1 MTRRTTALVAALALL
16 LSACAAVETPLGDLG
31 ADAGAEQPPQARAE
45 TAAPADTATVVPA
58 ADPAEATLGVT
69 KTLWQQAPVVHVAA
83 AEDES
88 AAAAAATAAADLP
101 GPVLLLPSGTGGADA
116 VAGELERLEATTV
129 VTYGTVDDASFGDIE
144 VVASTD
150 PDAAPEVQSP
160 DPLPGVVVLIGT
172 DPALAPARAT
182 AEAAGTRV
190 TETGTPDPRA
200 DSAVVQ
206 AIAAEPVE
214 HVVAVGEDF
223 GNPEQLWWRTQVA
236 ARGVELPGGG
246 QVLFP
251 GRRLVALYGHPG
263 TSSLGVLGEQG
274 PEESVERAQQLA
286 SEYEPFSDEPVLP
299 AFEIIATVASSFP
312 GTDGDYSN
320 EAEIETLLPHVEAAG
335 DAGVYVVLDL
345 QPGRTDFLSQAGLYE
360 ELLRLPHVGLAL
372 DPEWRLEPNQVHLRQ
387 IGRVGAAEIDEVADW
402 LAGIVREE
410 RLPQKLLLLHQFRT
424 SMITER
430 ETLDATRDELAYL
443 VQMDGDGAPG
453 DKFATWEALKQDP
466 PEGLYFGWK
475 NFYDED
481 APTFSPEETFAVEP
495 KPWWVSYQ

>member
-31 ADAGAEQPPQARAE
+31 GDAGAEQPPQARAE

-69 KTLWQQAPVVHVAA
+69 KALWQQAPIVHVAA
-83 AEDES
+83 AGDET
-88 AAAAAATAAADLP
+88 AAAAAATAAAELP
-101 GPVLLLPSGTGGADA
+101 GPVLLLPNGTGGAGA
-116 VAGELERLEATTV
+116 VADELERLAAATV
-129 VTYGTVDDASFGDIE
+129 VTYGTMDDASLGDVE
-144 VVASTD
+144 AVASTD
-150 PDAAPEVQSP
+150 PDAAPEVQPP
-160 DPLPGVVVLIGT
+160 DPLPQVVVLTGT

-182 AEAAGTRV
+182 AVAAGARV

-236 ARGVELPGGG
+236 ATGVELPGGG

-320 EAEIETLLPHVEAAG
+320 EAEIETLRPHVDAAAE
-335 DAGVYVVLDL
+335 AGVYVVLDL
-345 QPGRTDFLSQAGLYE
+345 QPGRTDFLTQARLYE

-387 IGRVGAAEIDEVADW
+387 IGRVGAAEIEEVADW

-410 RLPQKLLLLHQFRT
+410 RLPQKMLLLHQFRM

-453 DKFATWEALKQDP
+453 DKFATWDALKQDP
-466 PEGLYFGWK
+466 PEGLFFGWK

-481 APTFSPEETFAVEP
+481 TPTFSPEETLAVEP

>member
-1 MTRRTTALVAALALL
+1 MTRRTAALVAMLALL

-31 ADAGAEQPPQARAE
+31 GDAGAEQPSQARAE

-58 ADPAEATLGVT
+58 PDSAEATLGVT

-83 AEDES
+83 AGDES

-101 GPVLLLPSGTGGADA
+101 GPVLLLPSGTGGAGA
-116 VAGELERLEATTV
+116 VAGELARLEAATV
-129 VTYGTVDDASFGDIE
+129 VTYGTVDDAALGDVE

-150 PDAAPEVQSP
+150 PDAAPEVQP
-160 DPLPGVVVLIGT
+160 PNPLPGVVVLTGS

-182 AEAAGTRV
+182 AEAAGARV

-214 HVVAVGEDF
+214 HVVAVGEEF
-223 GNPEQLWWRTQVA
+223 GDPEQLWWRTQVA
-236 ARGVELPGGG
+236 ATGVELPGGG

-312 GTDGDYSN
+312 GSDGDYSN
-320 EAEIETLLPHVEAAG
+320 EAEIETLRPYVDAAAE
-335 DAGVYVVLDL
+335 AGVYVVLDL
-345 QPGRTDFLSQAGLYE
+345 QPGRTDFLTQARLYE

-387 IGRVGAAEIDEVADW
+387 IGRVSAAEIEEVADW

-410 RLPQKLLLLHQFRT
+410 RLPQKMLLLHQFRM

-466 PEGLYFGWK
+466 PEGLFLGWK
-475 NFYDED
+475 NFFDED
-481 APTFSPEETFAVEP
+481 TPTFSPEETFAVEP

>member
-372 DPEWRLEPNQVHLRQ
+372 DPEWRLERNQVHLRQ

>member
-1 MTRRTTALVAALALL
+1 MTRRTAAAAAALAVL

-31 ADAGAEQPPQARAE
+31 GDDDQPTESARAE
-45 TAAPADTATVVPA
+45 TAAPAEAATVLPA
-58 ADPAEATLGVT
+58 TDSPEATLEVSR
-69 KTLWQQAPVVHVAA
+69 TLWRQAPVVLVAA
-83 AEDES
+83 GDEAS
-88 AAAAAATAAADLP
+88 AAAASAAVDVPA
-101 GPVLLLPSGTGGADA
+101 PVLLVDSGTGGADA
-116 VAGELERLEATTV
+116 VAEEIARLGATTA
-129 VTYGTVDDASFGDIE
+129 VTYGTVDEASLGDVQ
-144 VVASTD
+144 VVGSDD
-150 PDAAPEVQSP
+150 PDAPSDVEAP
-160 DPLPGVVVLIGT
+160 DPMPGVVILTGS
-172 DPALAPARAT
+172 DPQLATARAT
-182 AEAAGTRV
+182 AEAAGARV
-190 TETGTPDPRA
+190 VETATPDPRA
-200 DSAVVQ
+200 ESAVVQ
-206 AIAAEPVE
+206 AVAAEPVE

-223 GNPEQLWWRTQVA
+223 GDPDQLWWRTQVA
-236 ARGVELPGGG
+236 ATGVELPGGG

-263 TSSLGVLGEQG
+263 TASLGVLGEQG
-274 PEESVERAQQLA
+274 PEETVERAREVA
-286 SEYEPFSDEPVLP
+286 AEYEPFSDEPVVP

-320 EAEIETLLPHVEAAG
+320 EAEIATLRPHVDAAAE
-335 DAGVYVVLDL
+335 AGVYVVLDL
-345 QPGRTDFLSQAGLYE
+345 QPGRTDFPTQARRYE

-387 IGRVGAAEIDEVADW
+387 IGRVSAGEIEEVADW
-402 LAGIVREE
+402 LAAIVREE

-424 SMITER
+424 SMITDR

-466 PEGLYFGWK
+466 PEGLFFGWK

-481 APTFSPEETFAVEP
+481 SPTFTPEETLAVEP